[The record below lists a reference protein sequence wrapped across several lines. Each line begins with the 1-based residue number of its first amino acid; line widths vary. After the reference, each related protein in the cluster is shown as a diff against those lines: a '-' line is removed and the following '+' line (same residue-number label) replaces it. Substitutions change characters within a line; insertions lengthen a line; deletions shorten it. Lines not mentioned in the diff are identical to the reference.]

1 MHATTIKYGRTLFFI
16 EKTAFLYVKNREAGL
31 LAGNPHL
38 SVQALTKYIKRKFDA
53 DPHLRNVYVKG
64 ELSNVKSHPSG
75 HIYFTLKDEK
85 SRIQSAM
92 FRSSAA
98 GLKFRP
104 ENGMNVL
111 ITGDVTVFE
120 TSGNYQLYVQSMQP
134 DGIGALYLAF
144 EQLKESLGKEGLF
157 DARWKIPLPLY
168 PQKIGVVTAQT
179 GAAIQDICSTI
190 ERRYPLAEIILF
202 PAVVQGPQ
210 AAPSIIKS
218 IEQADAYGSIDVL
231 IIGRG
236 GGSIEDLWA
245 FNEESVARAI
255 FSCRIPVISA
265 VGHETDTTIADFV
278 SDRRAPTPTAAA
290 EMAVPAR
297 DELFER
303 VLDRKRA
310 IYSTL
315 SNQIKNERKRL
326 TNLQTSYPLQFPERL
341 YRPFTERLLGLEG
354 RLVRSGQDIT
364 GYRTSQYQRLSSM
377 LSTFSPDQRIKDGH
391 RNVSL
396 LTERLTRGVQQ
407 DVRMRSDRFH
417 ASVRMLKALN
427 PLTIMERGYSIVY
440 HNNEVANSVHSI
452 KIGENIQ
459 IRLQDGIADATV
471 QSITIN
477 EGEEI

>member
-1 MHATTIKYGRTLFFI
+1 M
-16 EKTAFLYVKNREAGL
+16 AGH
-31 LAGNPHL
+31 PHL

-53 DPHLRNVYVKG
+53 DPHLRNVFVKG

-92 FRSSAA
+92 FRSSASS
-98 GLKFRP
+98 LKFKP

-157 DARWKIPLPLY
+157 DARWKRPLPLF
-168 PQKIGVVTAQT
+168 PTKIGVVTAQS

-202 PAVVQGPQ
+202 PAIVQGPQ
-210 AAPSIIKS
+210 AAPSIVKS
-218 IEQADAYGSIDVL
+218 IEQADTYGSIDVL
-231 IIGRG
+231 IVGRG

-255 FSCRIPVISA
+255 FSCRLPVISA

-303 VLDRKRA
+303 LLDRKRA
-310 IYSTL
+310 IYNSL
-315 SNQIKNERKRL
+315 SNQIKNERKHL
-326 TNLQTSYPLQFPERL
+326 ISLQTSYPLHFPERL
-341 YRPFTERLLGLEG
+341 YRPFTDRLIGLEG
-354 RLVRSGQDIT
+354 RLLRSGQDIT
-364 GYRTSQYQRLSSM
+364 GHRLSQYQRLNSM
-377 LSTFSPDQRIKDGH
+377 LSTFSPEQRIKEGH
-391 RNVSL
+391 RNIVA
-396 LTERLTRGVQQ
+396 LTERLTRGVHQ
-407 DVRMRSDRFH
+407 DVRIQSDRFH

-440 HNNEVANSVHSI
+440 QNNEVANSTKSLEV
-452 KIGENIQ
+452 GGNIQ
-459 IRLQDGIADATV
+459 IRLQDGTV
-471 QSITIN
+471 EAMVQKITLH